1 MDERVLFD
9 RFHAALDVEP
19 RPGAFDRLR
28 AAMNDNPAVAHRRP
42 AFRMRFTKM
51 GLRITAAVAV
61 AAIVIALVVALVAG
75 RHGPVSSV
83 PAGADEKAVAAYR
96 SMIQHDYK
104 VMDASTSQHCDT
116 IADTGCAD
124 AIARVLPTLAK
135 WVSDMQAFQT
145 PARYKTVDALLRDHL
160 VQVENDLNAAIR
172 FQKAGDSAGFAL
184 AMNAALYERAYID
197 PATFAIEGQYSN
209 TVGSYH
215 DALAVVMKNTLNCV
229 GGTPGPADL
238 ACQHL
243 TSASCS
249 LSAIASCQNDVQ
261 NASTQIEGYV
271 LAFVQFQPPASVAR
285 EVAQLQADFVQADT
299 GLLGVTQA
307 LLNRSSDGIVSSTS
321 AYTSAIG
328 SIESDMTAA
337 NG

>member
-96 SMIQHDYK
+96 SMIQHDYSA
-104 VMDASTSQHCDT
+104 MSASTSQHCDT
-116 IADTGCAD
+116 IADTGCAG
-124 AIARVLPTLAK
+124 AIARVVPTLGK
-135 WVSDMQAFQT
+135 WVTDMQAFHT
-145 PARYKTVDALLRDHL
+145 PARYATVDALLRHHL
-160 VQVENDLNAAIR
+160 VQAANDLNAAVG
-172 FQKAGDSAGFAL
+172 FQKANDSAGFDL
-184 AMNAALYERAYID
+184 AMNGALYERAYID

-209 TVGSYH
+209 TAGSYH
-215 DALAVVMKNTLNCV
+215 DALAAVMKNTLNCV

-249 LSAIASCQNDVQ
+249 LSAITSCQNDVQ
-261 NASTQIEGYV
+261 NASTQIQGYA
-271 LAFVQFQPPASVAR
+271 LALVQFQPPASVASKA
-285 EVAQLQADFVQADT
+285 AQLQADFVQADT
-299 GLLGVTQA
+299 ALLGVTQA
-307 LLNRSSDGIVSSTS
+307 LLNRSSGGIVSSTS
-321 AYTSAIG
+321 AYASAIG
-328 SIESDMTAA
+328 SIQSDMAAA